1 MKKFILALVFILL
14 SSTMFENSRTVANA
28 NDTLFETPVCL
39 TVNGNYIKSD
49 TPGYLEGG
57 YTMVPIRAITEAL
70 RADRIDWNEKS
81 STATITRKNTT
92 IVLKKNNKTAVVNGK
107 NVTMDTA
114 SVIKA
119 DRFYVPARFVAETLS
134 TKVGWNASTYTVN
147 ITAQGVTVPASM
159 IGDRGYTDNDIYWL
173 SRIVNAES
181 QGEPMIGKIAVANV
195 VLNRVKSPLFANN
208 IYDVIFDRNY
218 GVQFTPILNGTIYN
232 TPLGDSVVAAK
243 RALRGENYASE
254 SLYFLNPRIATSS
267 WIINNRTFFRRI
279 GNHDFYL

>member
-57 YTMVPIRAITEAL
+57 YTMVPIRAVTEAL
-70 RADRIDWNEKS
+70 RAERIDWNEKS

-119 DRFYVPARFVAETLS
+119 DRFYVPVRFVAETLS

-159 IGDRGYTDNDIYWL
+159 IEDRGYTDNDIYWL

-195 VLNRVKSPLFANN
+195 VLNRVKSSLFANN

>member
-57 YTMVPIRAITEAL
+57 YTMVPIRAVTEAL

-119 DRFYVPARFVAETLS
+119 DRFYVPVRFVAETLS

-159 IGDRGYTDNDIYWL
+159 IEDRGYTDNDIYWL

-195 VLNRVKSPLFANN
+195 VLNRVKSSLFANN

-243 RALRGENYASE
+243 RALRGENYVSE